1 MECPS
6 CHHKLKRNYC
16 TRCGIMIGKNN
27 EIVSLR
33 EKEEDHSLEYF
44 LGEDRYKF
52 FQNNNFAAFFLGPL
66 YFVYY
71 KFYLLGI
78 SLGYLEILILY
89 LLRNINPMILIFLK
103 LISCLLYCCYTN
115 EIYLFLVKKQV
126 KKIGVITKEQFENK
140 QKTSIVALALAVL
153 LFEVSL
159 FLIF

>member
-1 MECPS
+1 
-6 CHHKLKRNYC
+6 
-16 TRCGIMIGKNN
+16 MIGKNN

-71 KFYLLGI
+71 KFYLLG
-78 SLGYLEILILY
+78 ILILY